1 MQRPQP
7 LTDAQIFADPELM
20 EAVGHYKRARL
31 IDDAYVKRMASG
43 QSHEEATIGSRRDA
57 GMVVPEG
64 SPIAAQND
72 ADVALVRRYL
82 LEQENRT
89 LRNQLNAPVNPAPA
103 GRMRLAGTALAGGGT
118 AAGLIALIDYLQSPK
133 IETKE

>member
-1 MQRPQP
+1 MNRPQP
-7 LTDAQIFADPELM
+7 LTQERIFTDPELM
-20 EAVGHYKRARL
+20 ESVGHYIRARL
-31 IDDAYVKRMASG
+31 IDDAYVKRMAAG

-72 ADVALVRRYL
+72 ADAALVRRYQ
-82 LEQENRT
+82 LEQENRN
-89 LRNQLNAPVNPAPA
+89 LRNQLNAPANPASPN
-103 GRMRLAGTALAGGGT
+103 RMRLAGTALAGGGT

>member
-1 MQRPQP
+1 MNRPQP
-7 LTDAQIFADPELM
+7 LTNERIFNDPELM
-20 EAVGHYKRARL
+20 ESVGHYIRARL
-31 IDDAYVKRMASG
+31 IDDAYVKRMAAG
-43 QSHEEATIGSRRDA
+43 QSHEEATIGSLRDA

-72 ADVALVRRYL
+72 ADAALVRRYQ
-82 LEQENRT
+82 LEQDNRN
-89 LRNQLNAPVNPAPA
+89 LRNQLNAPTNPPTPN
-103 GRMRLAGTALAGGGT
+103 RMRLAGTALAGGGT